1 MTSTPTAPA
10 DTAPAST
17 PAPEPKK
24 KAVRRSR
31 LGALDALR
39 FIAAAVVV
47 GYHLTGIATPYWG
60 LDPRE
65 VFPTLNHVTRY
76 GYLGVELFFII
87 SGFVI
92 LMTAW
97 GRDLPRFVS
106 SRVARLFPAYW
117 VAVIITLIL
126 QAYWKGGRDQG
137 FVGGLINMTMTQDA
151 WDVLSAQGAFW
162 TLWIELK
169 FYLLIGVFLLVGI
182 TKQRVIAVVFLWPL
196 LAQIARAT
204 DSGMLNSLLFAEY
217 APFFAMGMA
226 LFLIYRFGNSFI
238 AWLAVAYNVI
248 LGIRQATEYADR
260 ATELVGAT
268 VSPVITGWA
277 IVGFAAL
284 VWLVSAGPLGR
295 VEARFLTTLGALTYP
310 LYLIH
315 AQFAFWII
323 DEFHGRYDEYVVLAA
338 AVSTALVLAIAL
350 HYLIERRL
358 HDPVRDAV
366 LRGLRESSL
375 PGR

>member
-10 DTAPAST
+10 DAAPTAAPP
-17 PAPEPKK
+17 PAPK
-24 KAVRRSR
+24 KAARRPR

-47 GYHLTGIATPYWG
+47 GYHLTGIATSYWG
-60 LDPRE
+60 VAPRE

-97 GRDLPRFVS
+97 GRDLPGFAA
-106 SRVARLFPAYW
+106 SRIARLFPAYW
-117 VAVIITLIL
+117 VAVVITLVL
-126 QAYWKGGRDQG
+126 QAFWKGGRDQG
-137 FVGGLINMTMTQDA
+137 FVGGLINLTMTQDA
-151 WDVLSAQGAFW
+151 WNVLSAQGAFW

-182 TKQRVIAVVFLWPL
+182 TKQRVIAMVFLWPL
-196 LAQIARAT
+196 LAQIARTT
-204 DSGMLNSLLFAEY
+204 DSGVLNSLLFAEY

-226 LFLIYRFGNSFI
+226 LFLIYRFGNSFV
-238 AWLAVAYNVI
+238 AWLAVGYNVI
-248 LGIRQATEYADR
+248 LGIRQATAYADR
-260 ATELVGAT
+260 ATELVGAP
-268 VSPVITGWA
+268 VSPVVTGLA
-277 IVGFAAL
+277 ILAFAAL

-295 VEARFLTTLGALTYP
+295 VEARFLSTLGALTYP
-310 LYLIH
+310 LYLVH

-323 DEFHGRYDEYVVLAA
+323 DVFHGRFDEYVVLAA

-366 LRGLRESSL
+366 LRGLRETSVT
-375 PGR
+375 GR

>member
-1 MTSTPTAPA
+1 
-10 DTAPAST
+10 
-17 PAPEPKK
+17 
-24 KAVRRSR
+24 
-31 LGALDALR
+31 
-39 FIAAAVVV
+39 
-47 GYHLTGIATPYWG
+47 
-60 LDPRE
+60 
-65 VFPTLNHVTRY
+65 
-76 GYLGVELFFII
+76 
-87 SGFVI
+87 
-92 LMTAW
+92 
-97 GRDLPRFVS
+97 
-106 SRVARLFPAYW
+106 
-117 VAVIITLIL
+117 
-126 QAYWKGGRDQG
+126 
-137 FVGGLINMTMTQDA
+137 MTMTQDA

-268 VSPVITGWA
+268 VSPVVTGLA
-277 IVGFAAL
+277 IVAFAAL

-315 AQFAFWII
+315 AQFAFWVI
-323 DEFHGRYDEYVVLAA
+323 DTFHGRYDEYVVLAA
-338 AVSTALVLAIAL
+338 AVATALVLAIAL

-366 LRGLRESSL
+366 QRGLREAPQ